1 MNLITKLNLITAT
14 KQLHINPIQQKRNK
28 LCTKLFEQ
36 LEIAKAELNGSNYSV
51 RKEKKYTNKENGQSY
66 TKEVN
71 KRLRKWYWVNDSGKL
86 NLQIMYGAKT
96 LILNKDGSN
105 AIEVKDKKELIDTLT
120 TLKDAVLNGELDS
133 AIASV
138 SEKTRNTFK
147 K

>member
-1 MNLITKLNLITAT
+1 MNLITKLNLITAS

-28 LCTKLFEQ
+28 LCIKLFEQ
-36 LEIAKAELNGSNYSV
+36 MEIAKAELNGSNYSV
-51 RKEKKYTNKENGQSY
+51 RKEKTYTNKENGQSY

-86 NLQIMYGAKT
+86 NLQIKYGVKT

-105 AIEVKDKKELIDTLT
+105 AIEVKDKKELIDTLI

-133 AIASV
+133 AIESV

>member
-14 KQLHINPIQQKRNK
+14 KHLHINPIQQKRNK
-28 LCTKLFEQ
+28 LCAKLFEQ

-86 NLQIMYGAKT
+86 NLQIKYGAKT
-96 LILNKDGSN
+96 LQLNKDGSN
-105 AIEVKDKKELIDTLT
+105 AIEVKDKKELIDTLI

-133 AIASV
+133 AIESV

>member
-1 MNLITKLNLITAT
+1 M
-14 KQLHINPIQQKRNK
+14 
-28 LCTKLFEQ
+28 
-36 LEIAKAELNGSNYSV
+36 

-86 NLQIMYGAKT
+86 NLQIKYGAKT

-105 AIEVKDKKELIDTLT
+105 AIEVKDKKELIDTLI

-133 AIASV
+133 AIESDIDV
-138 SEKTRNTFK
+138 REVLK
-147 K
+147 

>member
-1 MNLITKLNLITAT
+1 MNLITKFNLITAT
-14 KQLHINPIQQKRNK
+14 KHLHINTIQKKRNK
-28 LCTKLFEQ
+28 LCSKLFEQ

-86 NLQIMYGAKT
+86 NLQIKYGAKT
-96 LILNKDGSN
+96 LQLNKDGSN
-105 AIEVKDKKELIDTLT
+105 AIEVKDKKELIDTLIK
-120 TLKDAVLNGELDS
+120 LKDAVLNGELDS
-133 AIASV
+133 AIESV